1 MQTRVLQTRVLA
13 PSLPPMISSGGII
26 LSPSETYSELE
37 LRKPCGRVE
46 ERIEVP
52 EEDRDSTR
60 KSTEST
66 NLDLWVYHRLNHQL
80 KIKHWLDLG
89 PAYM

>member
-46 ERIEVP
+46 ERIEG
-52 EEDRDSTR
+52 
-60 KSTEST
+60 
-66 NLDLWVYHRLNHQL
+66 
-80 KIKHWLDLG
+80 LG
-89 PAYM
+89 VRRIGTPYENQQC